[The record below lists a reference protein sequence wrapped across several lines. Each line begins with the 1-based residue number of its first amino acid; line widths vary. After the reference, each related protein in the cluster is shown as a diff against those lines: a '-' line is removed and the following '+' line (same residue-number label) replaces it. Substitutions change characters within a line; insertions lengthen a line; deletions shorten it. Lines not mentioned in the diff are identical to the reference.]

1 MVIVIGI
8 GILFVSVLVIYSVF
22 YLSVIGRIRQFDQL
36 STIGMTRKQIRK
48 MIRREGILL
57 SMRGIPIGLLLG
69 AAAAYLAQRDGWD
82 WKNTIVTVIGVTIAD
97 LITVLISIRKPAKLA
112 SAISPIEAAKYS
124 GDRKTGKKGDE
135 KTLQKAKP
143 HTACKTQ
150 F

>member
-1 MVIVIGI
+1 M
-8 GILFVSVLVIYSVF
+8 
-22 YLSVIGRIRQFDQL
+22 
-36 STIGMTRKQIRK
+36 
-48 MIRREGILL
+48 
-57 SMRGIPIGLLLG
+57 GL
-69 AAAAYLAQRDGWD
+69 
-82 WKNTIVTVIGVTIAD
+82 KNTIVTAIGVTIAD

-124 GDRKTGKKGDE
+124 GETENREKGDE